1 MSISRHSI
9 RHHLFVPIDALL
21 APKARVKQTHYRNMS
36 WNTSATIATYLT
48 LEDINRAASTLD
60 VQHHATPV
68 LKLVSEARAKG
79 YNALYLPITTDKW
92 KQRWT
97 GMCIQ
102 SSDLE
107 DHERD
112 LVVERRTE
120 EWRARPAF
128 LKDEVTMTRLG
139 QSLHQI

>member
-1 MSISRHSI
+1 
-9 RHHLFVPIDALL
+9 
-21 APKARVKQTHYRNMS
+21 MS
-36 WNTSATIATYLT
+36 WNTGATIATYIT
-48 LEDINRAASTLD
+48 LEDLNKAASTLD
-60 VQHHATPV
+60 VQYHATPV

-79 YNALYLPITTDKW
+79 YNMLCLPITTDKW

-97 GMCIQ
+97 EMCIQ
-102 SSDLE
+102 SSELE
-107 DHERD
+107 EHERD

-139 QSLHQI
+139 QSRHQF